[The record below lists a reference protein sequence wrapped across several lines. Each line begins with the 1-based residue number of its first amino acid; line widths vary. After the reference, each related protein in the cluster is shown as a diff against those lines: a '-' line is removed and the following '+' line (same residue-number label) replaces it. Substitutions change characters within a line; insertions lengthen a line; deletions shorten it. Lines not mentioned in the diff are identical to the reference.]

1 MTKLPR
7 DLSILG
13 DSATACDGLTRRAL
27 LSIGAG
33 SLLAGAVGLAP
44 AATVAARRPGGKV
57 RSVVLIDLFGGPSH
71 IDMFDPKPD
80 APAEIRGEFRPIRT
94 SLPGILVSE
103 HLPRLSRWLD
113 RTCLIR
119 TVSHPYNSHNPYA
132 VMTGFTGGQDQRDY
146 YSSPTNHPSM
156 GSVCHYAGLTQPGV
170 PPYVV
175 LPAHPGYSQGL
186 RRAGPYG
193 GYLGSRY
200 NPLFS
205 QCNPIFDRE
214 VDSTRDFYNPAIR
227 PMGAPTLPSLEAS
240 VTLDA
245 LDRRRTLLAQVNQAA
260 ARLDGSRAID
270 GMSERQRQAFDL
282 LLNASSRSAFDLDQ
296 EPMSVRERYG
306 RDLFGSSALLARR
319 LVEAGVTFITIHT
332 ESRPNGHWDTHSNN
346 FNMLR
351 DWLLPYLD
359 RIVSA
364 LFEDLQQRGLW
375 SSTLVMIN
383 GDMGRMP
390 KINGAAGRDHWP
402 QCGFCLF
409 AGRGVKPGFVLGR
422 SDRQGALPLEHPVSP
437 GDLCATVYELLG
449 LDPHMMVPDQ
459 TGRPL
464 HVAHGGEPI
473 RAIMS

>member
-1 MTKLPR
+1 MFQ
-7 DLSILG
+7 ILG
-13 DSATACDGLTRRAL
+13 RATKACDGLTRRAL
-27 LSIGAG
+27 LQAG
-33 SLLAGAVGLAP
+33 GLALLTGMT
-44 AATVAARRPGGKV
+44 AAAPTRRTTGRV
-57 RSVVLIDLFGGPSH
+57 RSVILIDLFGGPSH

-80 APAEIRGEFRPIRT
+80 AVAEIRGEFQAIRT
-94 SLPGILVSE
+94 SLSGVLVSE
-103 HLPRLSRWLD
+103 HLPRVSGWLD

-132 VMTGFTGGQDQRDY
+132 VMTGYTGGQDQRDY

-156 GSVCHYAGLTQPGV
+156 GSVCHYAGLTRPDI

-175 LPAHPGYSQGL
+175 LPAYPGYSQGL

-205 QCNPIFDRE
+205 QCDPKFNRDT
-214 VDSTRDFYNPAIR
+214 VSDRDFYD
-227 PMGAPTLPSLEAS
+227 PTLRHTGDPLLPSLEAS

-245 LDRRRTLLAQVNQAA
+245 LDQRRSLLEQVNQQA
-260 ARLDGSRAID
+260 ARIESSRAFRD
-270 GMSERQRQAFDL
+270 MDQNQRQAFDL
-282 LLNASSRSAFDLDQ
+282 LMNATARSAFDLGQ
-296 EPMSVRERYG
+296 EAPNVRERYG

-332 ESRPNGHWDTHSNN
+332 ESRGNGHWDTHNNN

-351 DWLLPYLD
+351 GWLLPYLD
-359 RIVSA
+359 RVLTA
-364 LFEDLQQRGLW
+364 LFEDLWQRGLW
-375 SSTLVMIN
+375 SSTLVMVN
-383 GDMGRMP
+383 GDMGRTP
-390 KINGAAGRDHWP
+390 RINGAAGRDHWP

-409 AGRGVKPGFVLGR
+409 AGGGVKQGHVHGR
-422 SDRQGALPLEHPVSP
+422 SDRQGAYPVEFPVTP
-437 GDLCATVYELLG
+437 GDLCATVYHLLG
-449 LDPHMMVPDQ
+449 LDAHMMVPDQ

-473 RAIMS
+473 RGIME